1 MTQSYFKAI
10 MWDNSNYVQEQR
22 RSKHL
27 VPLLGSSEPLAK
39 TRLQGEEGE
48 WEEGWGGGEWGGL
61 GRGGERRGTEPP
73 QGLPGGGGRS
83 IAVRCLCCPGSPDSG
98 WFLDSV

>member
-1 MTQSYFKAI
+1 MAQSYFKAI

-27 VPLLGSSEPLAK
+27 VPLLDSSEPLAK

-48 WEEGWGGGEWGGL
+48 QKEGWGGGKWGEVGWRK
-61 GRGGERRGTEPP
+61 GRYGALVLTRNSA
-73 QGLPGGGGRS
+73 GLPEG
-83 IAVRCLCCPGSPDSG
+83 
-98 WFLDSV
+98 

>member
-27 VPLLGSSEPLAK
+27 VPLLHSSEPLAK

-48 WEEGWGGGEWGGL
+48 QEEGRGGGKWEEEGW
-61 GRGGERRGTEPP
+61 RKERCMESRT
-73 QGLPGGGGRS
+73 
-83 IAVRCLCCPGSPDSG
+83 
-98 WFLDSV
+98 